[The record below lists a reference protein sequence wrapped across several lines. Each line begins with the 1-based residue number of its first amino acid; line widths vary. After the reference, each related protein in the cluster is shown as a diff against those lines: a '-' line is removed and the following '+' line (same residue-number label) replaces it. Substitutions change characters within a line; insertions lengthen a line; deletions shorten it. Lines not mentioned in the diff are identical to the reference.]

1 MSAQATAEK
10 TTVRLTVPQVAL
22 LRQIVF
28 RDLEDLAGR
37 LQDEAGE
44 AAQGLS
50 NMAGD
55 DAEGMYASIMR
66 DTTELLDVLGWSTRG
81 DGEML
86 VRTQRERRSQERDGG
101 GR

>member
-1 MSAQATAEK
+1 MSAQARAEK
-10 TTVRLTVPQVAL
+10 TTVSLTVPQVAL

-28 RDLEDLAGR
+28 RDLADLAGR

-50 NMAGD
+50 NVAGD

-66 DTTELLDVLGWSTRG
+66 DTAELLDVLGWSTRG
-81 DGEML
+81 DGELL
-86 VRTQRERRSQERDGG
+86 VAHQKS
-101 GR
+101 GRNA

>member
-10 TTVRLTVPQVAL
+10 TTVSLTGPQVAR

-50 NMAGD
+50 NIAGD

-66 DTTELLDVLGWSTRG
+66 DTAELLDVLGWSTRG

-86 VRTQRERRSQERDGG
+86 VRTQRERRSQEQDGG

>member
-1 MSAQATAEK
+1 MSTHAQK
-10 TTVRLTVPQVAL
+10 TTLSLTGPQVAL

-28 RDLEDLAGR
+28 RDLTDLAGR
-37 LQDEAGE
+37 LQDDASE

-50 NMAGD
+50 NIAGD

-66 DTTELLDVLGWSTRG
+66 GTAELLDVLGWSTRG

-86 VRTQRERRSQERDGG
+86 VRTQRERRSQEQEGG
-101 GR
+101 E

>member
-1 MSAQATAEK
+1 MSTHAQK
-10 TTVRLTVPQVAL
+10 TTVSLTVPQVAL

-28 RDLEDLAGR
+28 RDLTDLAGR
-37 LQDEAGE
+37 LQDEASE

-50 NMAGD
+50 NIAGD

-66 DTTELLDVLGWSTRG
+66 DTAELLDVLGWSTRG
-81 DGEML
+81 DGEMI
-86 VRTQRERRSQERDGG
+86 VRTQRERRSQEQDGG

>member
-1 MSAQATAEK
+1 M
-10 TTVRLTVPQVAL
+10 TTLSLTGPQVAL

-28 RDLEDLAGR
+28 RDLTDLAGR
-37 LQDEAGE
+37 LQDDASE

-50 NMAGD
+50 NIAGD

-66 DTTELLDVLGWSTRG
+66 GTAELLDVLGWSTRG

-86 VRTQRERRSQERDGG
+86 VRTQRERRSQEQEGG
-101 GR
+101 E